1 MIILS
6 DKISSVG
13 YPTEKQ
19 IVQPRAI
26 VNKNNV
32 QGVDTV
38 SFSGS
43 EQNNTKKDKNKNKLI
58 AYLAG
63 GLALA
68 AGIVILAVKLKKGKA
83 PSVGTGK
90 DIVETLEGN
99 SKGSGLGDNIESE
112 IEKELGKLINEYID
126 VTNPKNPEIVREAFR
141 SLNKNAKKLDI
152 SWKDYNK
159 YFDCTTPENKDFVI
173 NEGITLIAN
182 NIEQIRK
189 SFKNP
194 EQANELLRTLNAEN
208 KEFLPLFI
216 AKADNS
222 GTDKLED
229 LVNALKVTTTKN
241 KKIMSDIMAEP
252 EKYKIHNLSD
262 ITAYANEIKP
272 ENSEFVF
279 KEVFPLIDAHNA
291 DLNIT
296 TGYTMAKILGHITP
310 ETKDV
315 IKVIAD
321 NSTKY
326 KFDDLDLGE
335 FIKAITPQ
343 NKENIQIVI
352 DNAEKLDLAGC
363 FDCSDYADILNLG
376 KEGIL
381 KKVKDS

>member
-1 MIILS
+1 MIFLN

-13 YPTEKQ
+13 YPTGKQ
-19 IVQPRAI
+19 IIQPRAI

-38 SFSGS
+38 SFSGA
-43 EQNNTKKDKNKNKLI
+43 EQNNTKKDKNKNRLI

-83 PSVGTGK
+83 PSAGTDK
-90 DIVETLEGN
+90 NIVETLEGAG
-99 SKGSGLGDNIESE
+99 KGSGTEGNIESE

-126 VTNPKNPEIVREAFR
+126 FSKPKDPEIVREAFR
-141 SLNKNAKKLDI
+141 SLNKNAEKLDI
-152 SWKDYNK
+152 SWKDYNI
-159 YFDCTTPENKDFVI
+159 YFDCITPENKDFVI

-194 EQANELLRTLNAEN
+194 EQANELLRTLNSEN

-222 GTDKLED
+222 GTNKLDD
-229 LVNALKVTTTKN
+229 LVNALKLTTVKN
-241 KKIMSDIMAEP
+241 KKMMSDIMAEP
-252 EKYKIHNLSD
+252 EKYKINKLRD
-262 ITAYANEIKP
+262 ITAYADEIKP
-272 ENSEFVF
+272 ENIEFAF
-279 KEVFPLIDAHNA
+279 KEVFPLIEEQKAN
-291 DLNIT
+291 LNIT
-296 TGYTMAKILGHITP
+296 TGCTIAKILGHITP

-326 KFDDLDLGE
+326 KFSDTDLGE

-352 DNAEKLDLAGC
+352 DNAEKLDLAAC
-363 FDCSDYADILNLG
+363 WDSSDYADILNLG